1 MEQHHPVEHLTKLQ
15 SVELAKFIFDQHG
28 NGLTKRKFTELVLD
42 CFEDISGMEVLT
54 PPDAREII
62 NNLWSI
68 YRGNNKP

>member
-1 MEQHHPVEHLTKLQ
+1 M
-15 SVELAKFIFDQHG
+15 
-28 NGLTKRKFTELVLD
+28 KRLSKHQQVRLIELVIDTHGGGLNKRAFMD
-42 CFEDISGMEVLT
+42 VVFTLFEDISGMEVLT

>member
-1 MEQHHPVEHLTKLQ
+1 M
-15 SVELAKFIFDQHG
+15 
-28 NGLTKRKFTELVLD
+28 KRLSKPQQVRLIELVIDTHGGGLNKRVFTD
-42 CFEDISGMEVLT
+42 VVFTLFEDISGMEVLT

>member
-1 MEQHHPVEHLTKLQ
+1 M
-15 SVELAKFIFDQHG
+15 
-28 NGLTKRKFTELVLD
+28 KRLSKHQQVRLIELVIDTHGRDLNRRTFMD
-42 CFEDISGMEVLT
+42 VVFNLFEDISGMEGLT

>member
-1 MEQHHPVEHLTKLQ
+1 M
-15 SVELAKFIFDQHG
+15 
-28 NGLTKRKFTELVLD
+28 KRLSKPQQVRLIELVIDIHGGDLNKRVFTD
-42 CFEDISGMEVLT
+42 VVLYLFEDISGMEVLT

>member
-1 MEQHHPVEHLTKLQ
+1 MKRLSKPQQNRLI
-15 SVELAKFIFDQHG
+15 ELIIDTDG
-28 NGLTKRKFTELVLD
+28 GDLNKRQFTDVVFNL
-42 CFEDISGMEVLT
+42 FEDISGIEVLT

>member
-1 MEQHHPVEHLTKLQ
+1 M
-15 SVELAKFIFDQHG
+15 
-28 NGLTKRKFTELVLD
+28 KRLSKPQLVRLIELVMDTHGGDLNKRVFTD
-42 CFEDISGMEVLT
+42 VIFNLFEDISGMEVLT

>member
-1 MEQHHPVEHLTKLQ
+1 M
-15 SVELAKFIFDQHG
+15 
-28 NGLTKRKFTELVLD
+28 KRPSKPQQVRLIELVIDTHGGELNKHQFTD
-42 CFEDISGMEVLT
+42 VVFNLFEDISGMEGLT

>member
-1 MEQHHPVEHLTKLQ
+1 M
-15 SVELAKFIFDQHG
+15 
-28 NGLTKRKFTELVLD
+28 KRLSEPQQTRLIELVIDTDGGDLNKRQFTD
-42 CFEDISGMEVLT
+42 VVFNLFEDISGMEVLT